1 VIKMS
6 EKDANALL
14 RASNPKRRVKVA
26 LEEFKRLLGKCDA
39 LTRSQIIDELVEM
52 YGGKE
57 A

>member
-39 LTRSQIIDELVEM
+39 LTRSQIIDELVET